1 MDNSRCKTRDQWRI
15 FEPCEIVPCH
25 VKHTH
30 EDVDGKTQAQI
41 ALAREHAS
49 RRSADAVNIADQAVR
64 CNRNAVTKQFAIM

>member
-1 MDNSRCKTRDQWRI
+1 MDKLCD
-15 FEPCEIVPCH
+15 IVPCH

-49 RRSADAVNIADQAVR
+49 TAGGPQM
-64 CNRNAVTKQFAIM
+64 Q